1 MKIEMKEIEY
11 LGNPDDLKTRIAK
24 MCVDMTGSME
34 NKTVLVRVLRGHSLS
49 LEYYQNGSDGYNN
62 HDRFWWEFP
71 MFFYK
76 DMPSG
81 YFVRET
87 SDGNYY
93 LVDENEKFLQEI
105 DISDIMSELVDDLVE
120 RNYEDFNDNWDEFIV
135 EFQKWIVEVD

>member
-1 MKIEMKEIEY
+1 MESEMKEIEY

-34 NKTVLVRVLRGHSLS
+34 NKTVLVRVLRGGSLS

-71 MFFYK
+71 VFFYR

-81 YFVRET
+81 NFIRYGEEGF
-87 SDGNYY
+87 Y
-93 LVDENEKFLQEI
+93 LVDENDKPIQKIEENDLMNDLI
-105 DISDIMSELVDDLVE
+105 DDLIE
-120 RNYEDFNDNWDEFIV
+120 RNYKEFDDNWDEFIA
-135 EFQKWIVEVD
+135 EFQKWIVEVE